1 MPQSVGPGAEPP
13 MMRRKLGKAR
23 APETAKLDNGTIPQ
37 HRSENA
43 TLTQRAHNDSIPHQR
58 KREDSIPKQRQL
70 DVSLPAQRKPNDL
83 LPRKQPGGKTLH
95 ASAPSGSAP
104 SGKPEGVKQTADLS
118 APGGPSQGA
127 QGNPGLQTGAPE
139 APSLLQ
145 STGSIALGPQSAA
158 AVPVLKP
165 VRLKAGQEALR
176 ELLGEAAAAPAQHS
190 TTGYQKAPASR
201 YAVQQGMREGY
212 FDVWP
217 APAPCEGYYTVR
229 AQSEK
234 HSSQDGTDEAPR

>member
-1 MPQSVGPGAEPP
+1 M
-13 MMRRKLGKAR
+13 
-23 APETAKLDNGTIPQ
+23 TASRT
-37 HRSENA
+37 
-43 TLTQRAHNDSIPHQR
+43 
-58 KREDSIPKQRQL
+58 RES
-70 DVSLPAQRKPNDL
+70 
-83 LPRKQPGGKTLH
+83 GKTASQSRGSLTSVCRRRESLMISCQESSLAARRLH

-104 SGKPEGVKQTADLS
+104 SGKPEGVKQNGRPLCTWRS
-118 APGGPSQGA
+118 FPGGSGK
-127 QGNPGLQTGAPE
+127 PGLQTGAPE

-190 TTGYQKAPASR
+190 TAGYQKAPASR